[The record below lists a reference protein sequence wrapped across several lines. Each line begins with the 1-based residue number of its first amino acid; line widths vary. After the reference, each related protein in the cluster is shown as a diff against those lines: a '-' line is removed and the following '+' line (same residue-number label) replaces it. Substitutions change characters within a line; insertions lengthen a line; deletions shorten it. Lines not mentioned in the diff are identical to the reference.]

1 MSMMPITAALVLST
15 KSLWE
20 QAHSC
25 IQNLPVRI
33 ALEQTEATE
42 TDALLDR
49 LDRHRVDV
57 VLIEAGRLT
66 LPLEEFVRRLKN
78 SATQPL
84 VFVLHTAA
92 SPQLILEA
100 LRAGAAEFLYTP
112 LQDTLRDAFERLS
125 ANRAATAA
133 GVSGALGKI
142 YGFISAKGGCGAT
155 TIACHVASEIART
168 LNQPSLL
175 ADLDFEAGLVRFILK
190 TKTTYSVRDAIDN
203 LHRMDSSYWKAL
215 VSSHPHQLDII
226 PSPDDI
232 ALKHLPTAEEIVHLL
247 RFIRSTYPAAVVDF
261 GRCMSAAALDSIH
274 EVDAMFVVTTLDLTT
289 LEHTRRA
296 LNAMDENASGSS
308 RVKVLLN
315 KVAERGAPDLKNFE
329 QLLGRVPSACFINDF
344 SSLYDAYSEGHLV
357 EPGTRLGKEM
367 KAFSASLVRRIRGGE
382 TDRDMNRVDF
392 TRAKSQKNEPA
403 ATKKWFSFL
412 QRSSSQKSERSD
424 LAGTDSAS

>member
-33 ALEQTEATE
+33 ALEQTEETE

-78 SATQPL
+78 SATQPM
-84 VFVLHTAA
+84 VFVLHTDA

-112 LQDTLRDAFERLS
+112 LQDSLRDAFEKLS
-125 ANRAATAA
+125 ANRAATAKGA
-133 GVSGALGKI
+133 SGGLGKL

-155 TIACHVASEIART
+155 TLACHVASEIART

-175 ADLDFEAGLVRFILK
+175 ADLDFEAGLIRFILK
-190 TKTTYSVRDAIDN
+190 TKTTYSVREAIDN

-215 VSSHPHQLDII
+215 ISSHANQMDII

-232 ALKHLPTAEEIVHLL
+232 ALKHLPTTEEVVHLL
-247 RFIRSTYPAAVVDF
+247 RFIRSKYAATVIDF

-274 EVDAMFVVTTLDLTT
+274 ELDSMFVVTTLDLST

-296 LNAMDENASGSS
+296 LDAMDENAPGSD

-315 KVAERGAPDLKNFE
+315 KVPERGTPDLKNFE
-329 QLLGRVPSACFINDF
+329 QLLGRVPEASFVNDF

-367 KAFSASLVRRIRGGE
+367 KAFSASLVRRIRGEEIDGE
-382 TDRDMNRVDF
+382 RNRSASKS
-392 TRAKSQKNEPA
+392 AKSQKTEPA
-403 ATKKWFSFL
+403 VSKRWFSFL
-412 QRSSSQKSERSD
+412 QRSSNP
-424 LAGTDSAS
+424 GSAS